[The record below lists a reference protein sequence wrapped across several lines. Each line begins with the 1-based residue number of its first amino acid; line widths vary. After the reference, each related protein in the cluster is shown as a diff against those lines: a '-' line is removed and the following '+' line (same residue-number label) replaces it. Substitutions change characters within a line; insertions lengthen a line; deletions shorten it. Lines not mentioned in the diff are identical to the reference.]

1 MKAKVYSFL
10 LLWIVLALLTACA
23 KPQTLYHAPG
33 FEREGT
39 VYSFKEA
46 RTISKERLI
55 KQLQAYP
62 VIFLGDFHN
71 SESVH
76 TFTAELIESLG
87 EQYTLHLAN
96 EWFTPSHNEALSLFL
111 NDKLD
116 KKSFL
121 KEVGWKERVGYEF
134 ESFEL
139 IYNKLKNAKGKMYGI
154 NLSKEERRRI
164 SLLQTDKMNPKEA
177 TFYQSLDMNV
187 SLHQQMLA
195 PYLNHCHAALK
206 DETTQECIDRMYR
219 VQVAW
224 DEKMGQE
231 SALIAQKVL
240 KSPKDKLLVFIG
252 AMHLRSGVG
261 VNMRFARYS
270 NKPYATLLPCFEKK
284 LEHGLADYVYYIDPS
299 K

>member
-1 MKAKVYSFL
+1 MKAKVCSFL
-10 LLWIVLALLTACA
+10 LFWIVLILFSACA
-23 KPQTLYHAPG
+23 KEQVLYHTPG

-39 VYSFKEA
+39 IYSFKEA

-62 VIFLGDFHN
+62 VIFIGDFHN
-71 SESVH
+71 SNRVH
-76 TFTAELIESLG
+76 AFTAELIESLG
-87 EQYTLHLAN
+87 EHYTLHLAN
-96 EWFTPSHNEALSLFL
+96 EWFTPAHDEALSLFL
-111 NDKLD
+111 DDRLD

-121 KEVGWKERVGYEF
+121 KEVDWEKRVGYEF
-134 ESFEL
+134 EGFEL
-139 IYNKLKNAKGKMYGI
+139 IYNTLKKTEGKMYGI
-154 NLSKEERRRI
+154 NLSNEERKKI
-164 SLLQTDKMNPKEA
+164 SLLQLDKMSPKEA
-177 TFYQSLDMNV
+177 EFYRSLDMNV

-195 PYLNHCHAALK
+195 PYLSHCHAALK
-206 DETTQECIDRMYR
+206 EESTQECIDRMYR

-240 KSPKDKLLVFIG
+240 KTPKDKLIVFIG
-252 AMHLRSGVG
+252 AMHLRSGLG

-270 NKPYATLLPCFEKK
+270 DKPYATLLPCFKK
-284 LEHGLADYVYYIDPS
+284 KPEHGLSDYIYYIDPS